1 GRTGSG
7 KTTLANLLQRL
18 YELPEAAVLLDGQDV
33 RQIPLAVL
41 RRQIAYV
48 PQDNFIFS
56 TTLAENIRFF
66 DDRYTMDE
74 IRQASRLAD
83 LDTTVADFP
92 DGYETKVG
100 ERGMT
105 LSGGQRQRLGL
116 ARALLRKAPFLV
128 LDDALSAVDT
138 ETERR
143 ILNQLRQEMGRRD
156 AACLIIANRVS
167 ALQNC
172 DEILVLSDGEVIER
186 GRHETLLAGNGLY
199 ASIASRQSEQ
209 TSGGR

>member
-1 GRTGSG
+1 
-7 KTTLANLLQRL
+7 
-18 YELPEAAVLLDGQDV
+18 V
-33 RQIPLAVL
+33 RRIPLSVL

-48 PQDNFIFS
+48 PQDNYIFS

-66 DDRYTMDE
+66 DDRYTMDD
-74 IRQASRLAD
+74 IRKASRLAD

-116 ARALLRKAPFLV
+116 ARALLRQSPFLV

-143 ILNQLRQEMGRRD
+143 ILAQLRQEMARR
-156 AACLIIANRVS
+156 ASSCLIIANRVS
-167 ALQNC
+167 ALQHC

-186 GRHETLLAGNGLY
+186 GRHEELLAGNGFY

-209 TSGGR
+209 TGGGR